1 MGQEVLLVRKPAS
14 GGRCSLVWMVE
25 TGISNL
31 GASANNRAQTPTRA
45 GATTESASFRSNGYP
60 GGGRVTAF
68 QGVGA
73 GGASQRD
80 NDRGRVSTQSSNYN
94 RSGGAARGG
103 RGDKANRYGKHRC
116 LRTWLRG
123 AIMME
128 PGRRQI
134 LSSMPRSQHANDR
147 QMLFILFARH
157 FDT

>member
-1 MGQEVLLVRKPAS
+1 
-14 GGRCSLVWMVE
+14 MVE

-80 NDRGRVSTQSSNYN
+80 NDRGRTKPSPRTITAQAAQRVVAEALRRTGMGSTGVCEHGCEAKS
-94 RSGGAARGG
+94 
-103 RGDKANRYGKHRC
+103 
-116 LRTWLRG
+116 
-123 AIMME
+123 
-128 PGRRQI
+128 
-134 LSSMPRSQHANDR
+134 
-147 QMLFILFARH
+147 
-157 FDT
+157 